1 MIQRIGKII
10 ILIIVAISL
19 ALIQFSFFPSLP
31 GLAQYFYPGL
41 IVLIFILFFS
51 GLKLSLYFI
60 LIFGLVLDILS
71 FQFFG
76 IYTISMAVAVIIAAF
91 ILQNFLTNKS
101 LYSLGATILI
111 FTFSYNILLA
121 SLDFIFSGF
130 VGTLAIS
137 QLSFWKTLLYQA
149 MWGLLAAV
157 SLFHLLVLWFN
168 RFKPFFLENKET
180 M

>member
-1 MIQRIGKII
+1 MIRRISKII

-19 ALIQFSFFPSLP
+19 ALIQFSFSPSLP
-31 GLAQYFYPGL
+31 GLGQYFYPGL

-51 GLKLSLYFI
+51 GLKNALYFI
-60 LIFGLVLDILS
+60 LAFGLALDILS
-71 FQFFG
+71 FQFFA
-76 IYTISMAVAVIIAAF
+76 IYTTSLAIAAVSVAF

-111 FTFSYNILLA
+111 FTLSYNILI
-121 SLDFIFSGF
+121 SSFDFILSGF
-130 VGTLAIS
+130 SHSLALT

-149 MWGLLAAV
+149 MWGLIAAIL
-157 SLFHLLVLWFN
+157 LFHLLVSWFN
-168 RFKPFFLENKET
+168 RFKPFFLENKQT